1 MNDPE
6 SPRSWKS
13 AVGCLLILVL
23 LLLCEAVTMAWIVSL
38 VS

>member
-6 SPRSWKS
+6 TPRSWKS
-13 AVGCLLILVL
+13 AVGCLLILAL
-23 LLLCEAVTMAWIVSL
+23 LILCEATVIAWIVSL